1 MISGGVP
8 TRIGPLLGS
17 LPIHPSSVS
26 ARYHISASFSLI
38 LHCQRLELVT
48 ESVTK
53 PGYSLEIATGTKNA
67 AQVHSPRINGR
78 ISRAWTGYG
87 APPLSSPCSSPK
99 DFSWRVTEGRVG
111 QGPPGS
117 TNFQKSAHHST
128 S

>member
-48 ESVTK
+48 ENVTK
-53 PGYSLEIATGTKNA
+53 PGYSLEIATGAKNA
-67 AQVHSPRINGR
+67 ARLHSPRLNGR
-78 ISRAWTGYG
+78 ITRARTEYG
-87 APPLSSPCSSPK
+87 APPLSSPWLSPK
-99 DFSWRVTEGRVG
+99 AFYWMVTEAMAG
-111 QGPPGS
+111 QEV
-117 TNFQKSAHHST
+117 
-128 S
+128 